1 MKRNA
6 SSGRLRP
13 LILSKRRL
21 ERFFAI
27 WRLSGRLDLA
37 LLAARFR
44 CQEVVESFLLSGG
57 HITTSSVEYRNL
69 RLPVEPFRGPGL
81 GGVAYMRRLV
91 DFGAT
96 ISAAGGA
103 DFAINLPDGCV
114 FEASSSG
121 LVDSMLML
129 VERFVDEEY
138 AWLEPTGRIVVDVG
152 TNIADSVIYFVGR
165 GALHVYGYE
174 PDPVAFSAALRNV
187 ARNNI
192 QNVTLVPAAV
202 THVASPGDD
211 HSARFVDLLRKVS
224 LNHPGIAIVCKID
237 CEGCEYEIVNSSA
250 DLARAFGPVVQV
262 MIEYHHRGS
271 VSLKA
276 DLEGLGFQVDAA
288 ETVGGVGWVRAR
300 KAGPPPQ

>member
-1 MKRNA
+1 MKGNA

-44 CQEVVESFLLSGG
+44 CQEVVERFLQSGG
-57 HITTSSVEYRNL
+57 RISTSSVEYQNH
-69 RLPVEPFRGPGL
+69 RLPVEPFRGRGL

-96 ISAAGGA
+96 ISAGESQ
-103 DFAINLPDGCV
+103 FAINLPDGRV
-114 FEASSSG
+114 FEAPSSA
-121 LVDSMLML
+121 LVDTMLML
-129 VERFVDEEY
+129 VERFVDDEY
-138 AWLEPTGRIVVDVG
+138 SWLEPTGRVVIDVG
-152 TNIADSVIYFVGR
+152 ANIADSAIYFAGR
-165 GALHVYGYE
+165 GAVHVYGYE
-174 PDPVAFSAALRNV
+174 PDPDAFSAALRNV

-202 THVASPGDD
+202 TQVASPGDD
-211 HSARFVDLLRKVS
+211 HHAGFVDVLRKVS
-224 LNHPGIAIVCKID
+224 LNHPDIAIVCKID

-250 DLARAFGPVVQV
+250 DLAGVIGPVVQV

-271 VSLKA
+271 DSLKA
-276 DLEGLGFQVDAA
+276 DLQRLGFQVDAA
-288 ETVGGVGWVRAR
+288 ETGAGVGWVRAR
-300 KAGPPPQ
+300 MAGPPSR